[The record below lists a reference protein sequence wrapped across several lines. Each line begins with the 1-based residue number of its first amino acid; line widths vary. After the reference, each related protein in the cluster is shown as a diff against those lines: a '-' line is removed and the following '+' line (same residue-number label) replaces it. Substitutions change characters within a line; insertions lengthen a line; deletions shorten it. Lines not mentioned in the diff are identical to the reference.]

1 MMTAWSNS
9 GSSCHTHPLAFWK
22 RAHERR
28 QNTRGRSL
36 RRGVKGSC
44 EPPRARNGFALQK
57 RGRNCRNTGGVCPRV
72 HVSTS
77 SWKGRGTTEIW
88 LPKLT
93 NGEGGFLDP
102 SHPHFTFRSTHSP
115 LPLASHQCSSW
126 ASSSLT
132 DILKTFQH
140 PITQRDIHFQVSTL
154 LLRNCTMNSVF
165 LANHLQ
171 GSTNNSEVLCRP
183 SSRPETSYSLEVRVS
198 PFGRWRNRGPE
209 GQV

>member
-1 MMTAWSNS
+1 MTAWSNR

-57 RGRNCRNTGGVCPRV
+57 RGHNCRNTGGVCPRV

-102 SHPHFTFRSTHSP
+102 SHPHFTFRSTRSLCSSP
-115 LPLASHQCSSW
+115 LTSVVPGSLHHSQTFLKPFSIPLHPTQHSLSGFYLTTKKLHDKFCIFSK
-126 ASSSLT
+126 SSSG
-132 DILKTFQH
+132 KHEQ
-140 PITQRDIHFQVSTL
+140 Q
-154 LLRNCTMNSVF
+154 
-165 LANHLQ
+165 
-171 GSTNNSEVLCRP
+171 
-183 SSRPETSYSLEVRVS
+183 
-198 PFGRWRNRGPE
+198 
-209 GQV
+209 